1 MPSRAVLG
9 RLLAAAVFLVAL
21 IDAGSVVLANLA
33 VPDATRAAGRAAAA
47 AVENEPATPQ
57 VAVTAYDA
65 ARHFA
70 GERGLRVATEDF
82 TLYADGRVTLTAS
95 RTAPTLLL
103 HRIPT
108 LQDLAV
114 VSTTTTVRP
123 LSFS

>member
-1 MPSRAVLG
+1 MPSRVILG

-21 IDAGSVVLANLA
+21 IDAGSVVLAHLA
-33 VPDATRAAGRAAAA
+33 VPDATRTAGRAAAA
-47 AVENEPATPQ
+47 AVENEPATPE

-65 ARHFA
+65 ASDSA
-70 GERGLRVATEDF
+70 DTRGLRVATEDF

-103 HRIPT
+103 HRIPA
-108 LQDLAV
+108 LRDLAV

-123 LSFS
+123 LAFS